1 MDLWQ
6 NFEDSDD
13 EQDRTFVRVPANL
26 LELYPQRADEENI
39 CVVCRVAPRTHALIP
54 CGHKVLCI
62 DCLTQLYV
70 QRCPVCNGEFNNS
83 LRVW

>member
-26 LELYPQRADEENI
+26 LELYPQ
-39 CVVCRVAPRTHALIP
+39 
-54 CGHKVLCI
+54 
-62 DCLTQLYV
+62 
-70 QRCPVCNGEFNNS
+70 S
-83 LRVW
+83 